1 MAPVIAQM
9 TSQGE
14 GQLLKHPLKPSVV
27 THRDQIRLLAHYEIA
42 ALLRRNRMILQMWRQ
57 SGLGL
62 RQSGQKKVGLSR
74 NSLYWRLAVLE
85 GARLD
90 LGAVDP

>member
-1 MAPVIAQM
+1 
-9 TSQGE
+9 
-14 GQLLKHPLKPSVV
+14 
-27 THRDQIRLLAHYEIA
+27 
-42 ALLRRNRMILQMWRQ
+42 MILQMWRQ

-62 RQSGQKKVGLSR
+62 RQSGQKKVDLSR

>member
-1 MAPVIAQM
+1 VDGKQ
-9 TSQGE
+9 
-14 GQLLKHPLKPSVV
+14 
-27 THRDQIRLLAHYEIA
+27 
-42 ALLRRNRMILQMWRQ
+42 MILQMWRQ

-62 RQSGQKKVGLSR
+62 RQFGQKKVGLSR